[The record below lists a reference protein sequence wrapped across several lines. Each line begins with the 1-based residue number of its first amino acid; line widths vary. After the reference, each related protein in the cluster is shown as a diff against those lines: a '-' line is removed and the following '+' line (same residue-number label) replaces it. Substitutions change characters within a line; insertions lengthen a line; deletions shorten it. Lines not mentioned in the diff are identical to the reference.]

1 MVPHSDCARRRPFI
15 NDPGT
20 ATVTVVASGAQ
31 LQPPRSEAE
40 RARTVSVNREN
51 LEIYARATCLFEWP
65 SADDLRGARYDGR
78 TVRIKCEKPNF
89 GGLP

>member
-1 MVPHSDCARRRPFI
+1 MVPHSDYARRRPFL

-40 RARTVSVNREN
+40 RARTASVNREN

-78 TVRIKCEKPNF
+78 TVRIKCEKPNC
-89 GGLP
+89 GRLP

>member
-1 MVPHSDCARRRPFI
+1 MIPHSDCARRRPFL

-40 RARTVSVNREN
+40 RDRTASVDRKN
-51 LEIYARATCLFEWP
+51 LEIYARAACLFESA

-78 TVRIKCEKPNF
+78 TVRIKCEKAVV
-89 GGLP
+89 GLLP